1 MCQQILLL
9 IIKYTVGA
17 PVALPLKQGMNQD
30 CEPQYYM
37 TFVGNV
43 WQKKA
48 HKQEIWLWEREQT
61 VICK

>member
-43 WQKKA
+43 WQKS
-48 HKQEIWLWEREQT
+48 T
-61 VICK
+61 